1 MVIMIIIRHCSS
13 YLCWSYPQY
22 HHNPSSSTD
31 FFPKVIILIFT
42 PLTSKTTSI
51 CHEWK
56 SKAGRQYN
64 SWPSWTKHMSS
75 SLLLHPPTHSIGFI
89 LRRDLIKLAFTVKT
103 CAGARAPSEAQPTIL
118 EKAFFELG
126 SKSCI
131 ARLFPRRNRDVWIS
145 RNSQFNSAQVA
156 HIGKIG
162 NYISLT
168 NQDKWRK

>member
-1 MVIMIIIRHCSS
+1 MSENLKPADNIIPDQVEQNTCPAHFC
-13 YLCWSYPQY
+13 C
-22 HHNPSSSTD
+22 T
-31 FFPKVIILIFT
+31 
-42 PLTSKTTSI
+42 
-51 CHEWK
+51 
-56 SKAGRQYN
+56 
-64 SWPSWTKHMSS
+64 
-75 SLLLHPPTHSIGFI
+75 HPPTHSIRFI

-103 CAGARAPSEAQPTIL
+103 CAGARAPTETQPTIL
-118 EKAFFELG
+118 DKAFFELG